1 MFRIRVDNDGNL
13 ATTNDQSWLVFEHG
27 AVGPYTAP
35 QAFTVPNCL
44 RDGQQRCV
52 GGADGGS
59 VLISP

>member
-1 MFRIRVDNDGNL
+1 MPDTILAEVPLVSLADQARDPDG
-13 ATTNDQSWLVFEHG
+13 F
-27 AVGPYTAP
+27 VGPYTAP